1 MKIVQMTVNST
12 YHIRNSMNEEIEHSI
27 RGNHANAWWNALP
40 DVTKVAIYA
49 DLMDILEGQESAG

>member
-1 MKIVQMTVNST
+1 
-12 YHIRNSMNEEIEHSI
+12 MNEEIEHSI
-27 RGNHANAWWNALP
+27 RVNHANAWWNALP